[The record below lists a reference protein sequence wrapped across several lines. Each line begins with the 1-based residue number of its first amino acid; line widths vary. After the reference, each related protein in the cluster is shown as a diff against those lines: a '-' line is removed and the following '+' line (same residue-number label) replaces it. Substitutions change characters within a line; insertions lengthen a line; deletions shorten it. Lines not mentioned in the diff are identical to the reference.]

1 VVDLVVVGTSEV
13 VAVGI
18 EATLEA
24 LRMVLKLVGNFN
36 LHQLKV
42 CDIMVRTYFIFFYL
56 IMIKIY
62 YLTFK

>member
-1 VVDLVVVGTSEV
+1 MVDLVVVGTSEVVAVGTTSV

-36 LHQLKV
+36 LHQLMV
-42 CDIMVRTYFIFFYL
+42 CDIMDRTYFFL
-56 IMIKIY
+56 
-62 YLTFK
+62 LLNND